1 MKKWLYLIVFIV
13 GVGISFWGTA
23 YFSAKKTDPSY
34 DRISSIGGRCS
45 APCCLPDDIKL
56 SATQKDQVLKLGGS
70 YCQCRDGLS
79 LQIDQKRVALADIL
93 LQPQPDVS
101 TIDELLGDIAKLQID
116 LEKKTIEH
124 ILTIKDQLEPQQQ
137 ERFILPIVKEI
148 RRRCHH
154 QALIEHNH

>member
-23 YFSAKKTDPSY
+23 YFSDKKTDSAY

-56 SATQKDQVLKLGGS
+56 SAAQKDQVRKLGGS

-79 LQIDQKRVALADIL
+79 LQIDQKRVALADML
-93 LQPQPDVS
+93 LQPKPDVS
-101 TIDELLGDIAKLQID
+101 TIDKLLGDIAKLQMD

-124 ILTIKDQLEPQQQ
+124 ILTIKDHLEPQQQ
-137 ERFILPIVKEI
+137 ERFIVPIVKEI
-148 RRRCHH
+148 RRRCQH
-154 QALIEHNH
+154 QGCVQRHQ